1 MQEEPQKSEPTKET
15 GMPEVAEIPADARN
29 MATLCHILGL
39 VGFVGP
45 LVIWMLKKN
54 DHEFVDQQGKRAL
67 NFQFT
72 ILICMAAAYVFMGI
86 FMHPDTAVIGYVVLL
101 LLIVVNFVLTIR
113 AALKTGKGLPGSYPV
128 SIRFLM

>member
-1 MQEEPQKSEPTKET
+1 MQEEPQESQPTKET
-15 GMPEVAEIPADARN
+15 GMPEVAEISTDTRN

-72 ILICMAAAYVFMGI
+72 MLICMAAAYVFMGI
-86 FMHPDTAVIGYVVLL
+86 FMYPDTAVIGCVALL
-101 LLIVVNFVLTIR
+101 
-113 AALKTGKGLPGSYPV
+113 SYPV
-128 SIRFLM
+128 SIRFLV

>member
-1 MQEEPQKSEPTKET
+1 MQEEPQESQPTKET
-15 GMPEVAEIPADARN
+15 GMPEVAEISTDTRN

-72 ILICMAAAYVFMGI
+72 MLICMAAAYVFMGI
-86 FMHPDTAVIGYVVLL
+86 FMNPDTAVIGCVALF
-101 LLIVVNFVLTIR
+101 LLIVVNFVLAIR
-113 AALKTGKGLPGSYPV
+113 AALKTSKALPGSYPV
-128 SIRFLM
+128 SIRFLV